1 MDTRLWELFVL
12 LAEHRHFGR
21 AASAGGLTQPALSQH
36 IGQLERATGCQLFV
50 RTSRSVELSK
60 AGALLLPRVRRLLRD
75 VRALS
80 NAGARHQRRSER
92 RLLLG
97 VPAHFGA
104 VAAGEVAHRLEAA
117 HRDTWTFETARLGA
131 GELADALSEGEI
143 DLALMHLPVAVP
155 DLATSPPVVVEPRG
169 VVLPAGHR
177 LGTRPTLRSGDLA
190 DERLLHLDQVA
201 FGPAGSPWPHAAVEV
216 GLPPVTC
223 VEELLDAV
231 VLGHGVCV
239 APMSDAARLRAHG
252 LTQVPLL
259 DVDSVALAFAWHQV
273 SGSPIAEAELPLA
286 AGWFA
291 HAVGERPRET
301 AWAAPADA
309 VAG

>member
-21 AASAGGLTQPALSQH
+21 AAQAGGLTQPALSQH
-36 IGQLERATGCQLFV
+36 ISQLERSTGCRLFV
-50 RTSRSVELSK
+50 RTSRSVELSQ
-60 AGALLLPRVRRLLRD
+60 AGALLLPRVERLLRD

-80 NAGARHQRRSER
+80 NAGARHERRGAG

-104 VAAGEVAHRLEAA
+104 VAAGEVARRLEAA
-117 HRDTWTFETARLGA
+117 HAATWAFETVRLGA
-131 GELADALSEGEI
+131 GDLADALSEGEV
-143 DLALMHLPVAVP
+143 DLALAHLPVAAP

-169 VVLPAGHR
+169 VVLPAGHP
-177 LGTRPTLRSGDLA
+177 LAARPTLRSGDLA
-190 DERLLHLDQVA
+190 DERLLHLDAAA
-201 FGPAGSPWPHAAVEV
+201 FGPAGTPWPYAPVELS
-216 GLPPVTC
+216 LPPVTC

-259 DVDSVALAFAWHQV
+259 DVDAVALAFAWHRV
-273 SGSPIAEAELPLA
+273 SGSPIPQAELPLA

-291 HAVGERPRET
+291 HALGEQRSASVPL
-301 AWAAPADA
+301 ADA